1 MAEVRRDKS
10 LAQYMKAL
18 SGWNPESISMDFHEL
33 PAPVPQAQVR
43 QDFNPPKPSEQI
55 HRREGNDD

>member
-18 SGWNPESISMDFHEL
+18 SGWNAKSISMDFHEL
-33 PAPVPQAQVR
+33 R
-43 QDFNPPKPSEQI
+43 QDFNPPDPVEQI
-55 HRREGNDD
+55 HSCGRNNG